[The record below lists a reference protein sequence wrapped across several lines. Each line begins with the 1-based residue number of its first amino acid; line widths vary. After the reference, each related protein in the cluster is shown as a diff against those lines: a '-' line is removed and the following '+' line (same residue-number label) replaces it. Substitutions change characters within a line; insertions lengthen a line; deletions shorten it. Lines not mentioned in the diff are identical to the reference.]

1 MPKLAD
7 PITIRE
13 MKIKNRLAY
22 APMLSMS
29 YDAKGNPTKRT
40 YNLYEVK
47 ARGGIGMITLESVSV
62 SPVTTKLNTTANLGN
77 DDNIPAYKK
86 MADLV
91 HQYDVKIGI
100 QLNLP
105 GLIGFAL
112 AAVFNQYIEPIG
124 PSKVDIIHATDA
136 YELMFPA
143 YRDIVEKNNYEI
155 RELKVEEILA
165 IEDLFAA
172 AAKRAINAGFDFIE
186 IHSGHGTL
194 HAAFLAPYQNIRIDQ
209 YGGSYEN
216 KCRFAIETMEKIRK
230 SIGEKTPIFIR
241 FSADELLEDGNRIKD
256 GKEIAKIFEKAGFDC
271 LDVTQGNMIRSPFGI
286 QIPTYFDHGAFIH
299 IAEAIKSVVDIPV
312 IGVGRIVDPKMA
324 DDFIQQGKADIIYMG
339 RQLICDENTPNKYFN
354 GQVDDI
360 KYCLGCL
367 QSCSEMCV
375 YDAYSGQ
382 NHTDLNPSTDLKKI
396 IILGA
401 GISGMEA
408 ARVAKLRGHEVEIYE
423 KSDKVGGLIP
433 LLAMEY
439 KKTDFL
445 NIIKFLET
453 QLKKLNVPIHLNKE
467 LSSEELASLNAD
479 ILVLA
484 TGTNATIPTNLSGK
498 PNIVTQDEAILKS
511 KPIGKNL
518 VIWGLGAFWRGGS
531 ETALSLAEEGYN
543 IKALV
548 GSGTIVA
555 SEILIATGRRLWI
568 LEYLRD
574 KKIPVYTKAKLLDI
588 TDKGVK
594 FLDGNKNEQFI
605 EADTLVYCGSRIT
618 DAKKLKTHYEGRVP
632 KIVLIGDC
640 KRPRDIKEA
649 MKDAQSWARK
659 LE

>member
-1 MPKLAD
+1 MPTLKD
-7 PITIRE
+7 PIIIRNME
-13 MKIKNRLAY
+13 IKNRLAY

-29 YDAKGNPTKRT
+29 YDSKGKPTQRT

-47 ARGGIGMITLESVSV
+47 ARGGLGMITFESVSV
-62 SPVTTKLNTTANLGN
+62 NPVVPPQNMVANIGN

-86 MADLV
+86 MADLI

-112 AAVFNQYIEPIG
+112 SAIFNNFFEPIG
-124 PSKVDIIHATDA
+124 PSKVDIVHATSA
-136 YELMFPA
+136 YDTMFPTYA
-143 YRDIVEKNNYEI
+143 ENVRNSKFEI
-155 RELKVEEILA
+155 KELSIDEILA

-172 AAKRAINAGFDFIE
+172 AAKRAITAGFDFIE

-194 HAAFLAPYQNIRIDQ
+194 HAAFIAPYQNKRTDQ

-230 SIGEKTPIFIR
+230 SIGEKPPIFIR
-241 FSADELLEDGNRIKD
+241 YSADELLEDGNRIED

-271 LDVTQGNMIRSPFGI
+271 LDITQGNMIRSPFGI
-286 QIPTYFDHGAFIH
+286 QIPTYFDHGGFIH
-299 IAEAIKSVVDIPV
+299 LAEAIKSVVDIPV

-339 RQLICDENTPNKYFN
+339 RQLICDEDTPNKYYN
-354 GQVDDI
+354 GKFDDI

-367 QSCSEMCV
+367 QSCSGICV

-382 NHTDLNPSTDLKKI
+382 NHKELTPSTDLKKLV
-396 IILGA
+396 ILGA

-408 ARVAKLRGHEVEIYE
+408 ARVAKLRGHDVEIYE
-423 KSDKVGGLIP
+423 KSDKIGGLMP

-439 KKTDFL
+439 KKKDFL
-445 NIIKFLET
+445 NISNFLEI

-467 LSSEELASLNAD
+467 LSIEELASLNAD

-484 TGTNATIPTNLSGK
+484 TGTNATLPTNLSGK
-498 PNIVTQDEAILKS
+498 SNIVTQDEAILKS
-511 KPIGKNL
+511 KPLGKN
-518 VIWGLGAFWRGGS
+518 VVVWGLGAFWRGGA

-543 IKALV
+543 IKALA
-548 GSGTIVA
+548 GTGTVIA
-555 SEILIATGRRLWI
+555 SEILMATGRRLWI

-574 KKIPVYTKAKLLDI
+574 NKIPIYTKAKLLDVI
-588 TDKGVK
+588 ENGVK
-594 FLDGNKNEQFI
+594 FLDLNKNEQFI
-605 EADTLVYCGSRIT
+605 EADTLIYCGSRIT
-618 DAKKLKTHYEGRVP
+618 NAKKLKTKYEGSVP

-649 MKDAQSWARK
+649 MKDAQTFARK
-659 LE
+659 L

>member
-1 MPKLAD
+1 MPTLKD
-7 PITIRE
+7 PVKIRDME
-13 MKIKNRLAY
+13 LKNRLAY

-29 YDAKGNPTKRT
+29 YDSKGKPTKKT

-47 ARGGIGMITLESVSV
+47 ARGGIGMITFESVSV
-62 SPVTTKLNTTANLGN
+62 NPIVPPMNVVANLGN
-77 DDNIPAYKK
+77 DENIPAYKK
-86 MADLV
+86 MADLI
-91 HQYDVKIGI
+91 HQYDVKIGM

-112 AAVFNQYIEPIG
+112 SAIFNNFFEPIG
-124 PSKVDIIHATDA
+124 PSKVDLVHATSA
-136 YELMFPA
+136 YDTMFPKYA
-143 YRDIVEKNNYEI
+143 ENVRNSKFEI
-155 RELKVEEILA
+155 KELSVDEILA

-172 AAKRAINAGFDFIE
+172 AAKRAITAGFDFIE

-194 HAAFLAPYQNIRIDQ
+194 HAAFIAPYQNKRTDQ

-230 SIGEKTPIFIR
+230 SIGEKPPIFIR
-241 FSADELLEDGNRIKD
+241 YSADELLEDGNRIED

-271 LDVTQGNMIRSPFGI
+271 LDITQGNMIRSPFGI
-286 QIPTYFDHGAFIH
+286 QIPTYVDHGGFIH
-299 IAEAIKSVVDIPV
+299 LAEEIKSVVDIPV

-324 DDFIQQGKADIIYMG
+324 DDFIEQGKADIIYMG

-367 QSCSEMCV
+367 QSCSGMCV

-382 NHTDLNPSTDLKKI
+382 NHKELTPSTDLKKLV
-396 IILGA
+396 ILGA

-408 ARVAKLRGHEVEIYE
+408 ARVAKLRGHDVEIYE
-423 KSDKVGGLIP
+423 KSDKIGGLMP

-439 KKTDFL
+439 KKKDFL
-445 NIIKFLET
+445 NISNFLEI

-467 LSSEELASLNAD
+467 LSIEELASLNAD

-484 TGTNATIPTNLSGK
+484 TGTNATLPTNLSGK
-498 PNIVTQDEAILKS
+498 SNIVTQDEAILKS
-511 KPIGKNL
+511 KHLGKN
-518 VIWGLGAFWRGGS
+518 VVVWGLGAFWRGGA

-543 IKALV
+543 IKALA
-548 GSGTIVA
+548 GTGTVIA
-555 SEILIATGRRLWI
+555 SEILMATGRRLWI

-574 KKIPVYTKAKLLDI
+574 KKIPVYTKAKLLDV
-588 TDKGVK
+588 TEKGVK
-594 FLDGNKNEQFI
+594 FLDQNKNEQFI
-605 EADTLVYCGSRIT
+605 EADTLIYCGSRIS
-618 DAKKLKTHYEGRVP
+618 DAKKLKTKYEGSVP

-649 MKDAQSWARK
+649 MKDAQSFARK
-659 LE
+659 L

>member
-7 PITIRE
+7 PITIRGME
-13 MKIKNRLAY
+13 VKNRLAY

-29 YDAKGNPTKRT
+29 YDAKGNPTKRS

-62 SPVTTKLNTTANLGN
+62 APATTKLNTTANLGN

-112 AAVFNQYIEPIG
+112 AAVFNQYLEPIG
-124 PSKVDIIHATDA
+124 PSKVDIIHATSA
-136 YELMFPA
+136 YELMFPN

-172 AAKRAINAGFDFIE
+172 AAKRAITAGFDFIE
-186 IHSGHGTL
+186 VHSGHGTL
-194 HAAFLAPYQNIRIDQ
+194 HAAFLAPYQNIRTDQ

-230 SIGEKTPIFIR
+230 SIGEKPPIFIR

-256 GKEIAKIFEKAGFDC
+256 GIEIAKIFEKAGFDC

-286 QIPTYFDHGAFIH
+286 QVPTYVDHGGFIH
-299 IAEAIKSVVDIPV
+299 LAEAIKKEVNIPV

-354 GQVDDI
+354 GQAADI

-367 QSCSEMCV
+367 QSCSEICV
-375 YDAYSGQ
+375 YDAFSGQ
-382 NHTDLNPSTDLKKI
+382 NHTDINPSTDLKKI
-396 IILGA
+396 VILGA
-401 GISGMEA
+401 GIAGMEA

-423 KSDKVGGLIP
+423 KSDKIGGLIP

-453 QLKKLNVPIHLNKE
+453 QLKKLNIPIHLNKE
-467 LSSEELASLNAD
+467 LSNEEISSLNAD

-484 TGTNATIPTNLSGK
+484 TGTSATIPKNLRGK
-498 PNIVTQDEAILKS
+498 SNIVTQDESILKN
-511 KPIGKNL
+511 KTIGKN
-518 VIWGLGAFWRGGS
+518 VVVWGLGAFWRGGA
-531 ETALSLAEEGYN
+531 ETAISLAEEGYN
-543 IKALV
+543 VKALA
-548 GSGTIVA
+548 GSGTVVA
-555 SEILIATGRRLWI
+555 TEILIATGRRLWI

-574 KKIPVYTKAKLLDI
+574 KKIPIYTKAKLLDVVEN
-588 TDKGVK
+588 GVK
-594 FLDGNKNEQFI
+594 ILDGNKNEQFI
-605 EADTLVYCGSRIT
+605 EVDTLVYCGSRMT
-618 DAKKLKTHYEGRVP
+618 AAKKLKKELEGITP

-649 MKDAQSWARK
+649 MKDAQTFARGLK
-659 LE
+659 